1 MTGTLRR
8 RWLLVASLL
17 VAAYGT
23 MLVVAGP
30 VATRLFD
37 ALGFGMAAGAVPEGP
52 ARSYV
57 LFVYGVLG
65 AVLTG
70 WMLTLAAVASG
81 PLANDGGRF
90 RRRLATAFVV
100 WFLLDTGMSLATAV
114 WQHALFNLA
123 FLTLIGGPLLLGAP
137 AAHRTSR

>member
-1 MTGTLRR
+1 VTGTHR
-8 RWLLVASLL
+8 RWLVIASLL

-23 MLVVAGP
+23 ALVVAGP
-30 VATRLFD
+30 VAARLFD
-37 ALGFGMAAGAVPEGP
+37 TLGFGMSAGGVPAGP

-81 PLANDGGRF
+81 PPGNDDGRL
-90 RRRLATAFVV
+90 RRRLAAAFVV
-100 WFLLDTGMSLATAV
+100 WFLLDTGMSLATGV

-123 FLTLIGGPLLLGAP
+123 FLTLIGAPLLLGAP
-137 AAHRTSR
+137 AGHRTSR